1 MSVTPPPHP
10 RSGPLPGGLGGFG
23 RSARPGGF
31 FDDDPPRRRRRKL
44 EEAMGV
50 DLSPLIDCVFLL
62 LIFFLVTT
70 MMKKLQKEIPITIPD
85 PEASLRAVEKRET
98 LIVGLDREGRH
109 YRAAERDTKFGEL
122 EYDPVENLAAHLK
135 AYAEANGTELPL
147 RIDVDRDTPF
157 QDLVDTLDIAAL
169 QGFENVG
176 VRTRDVEKLY
186 FEVPPE
192 ERIERF

>member
-1 MSVTPPPHP
+1 
-10 RSGPLPGGLGGFG
+10 
-23 RSARPGGF
+23 
-31 FDDDPPRRRRRKL
+31 
-44 EEAMGV
+44 MGV

-70 MMKKLQKEIPITIPD
+70 MMKKLQKEIPVTIPN
-85 PEASLRAVEKRET
+85 PEASLQAVEEQPV
-98 LIVGLDREGRH
+98 LVVGVDTEGNY
-109 YRAAERDTKFGEL
+109 YRATQRDKTFGEL
-122 EYDPVENLAAHLK
+122 EYAPIESLAGFLK
-135 AYAEANGTELPL
+135 EYAEANGTGTPL
-147 RIDVDRDTPF
+147 RIDVDRQTPF
-157 QDLVDTLDIAAL
+157 QILVDTLDLASL

>member
-1 MSVTPPPHP
+1 MSVSPPPHP
-10 RSGPLPGGLGGFG
+10 KSGPLPGGLAGASLPNQP
-23 RSARPGGF
+23 RGF
-31 FDDDPPRRRRRKL
+31 FDDDPPRRRRRKV
-44 EEAMGV
+44 EDAMGV

-85 PEASLRAVEKRET
+85 PEATLRSVEKREI
-98 LIVGLDREGRH
+98 LIVGLDLEGNH
-109 YRAAERDTKFGEL
+109 YQATERDTKFGEL
-122 EYDPVENLAAHLK
+122 EYSPVENLAAHLK
-135 AYAEANGTELPL
+135 AFAEVNGTDLPL

-157 QDLVDTLDIAAL
+157 QKLVDTLDIASL

-186 FEVPPE
+186 FEVPPG